1 MPSDPCTI
9 LSIRDAI
16 VRHCHARRQ
25 ATIVPGLTLFRVH
38 EPTPPVRSLY
48 DPRLCVVVQ
57 GRKQV
62 LLGDRTYDIGADE
75 YLIATA
81 DLPVTARAT
90 KASAAAPH
98 LAITLDL
105 DRARMTELLLAMPEA
120 PSSSAGPSSGLAVAR
135 HTDDLLEA
143 VARLTAL
150 LDRPGDIA
158 VMAPLVEREIHYR
171 LLQGE
176 WGALLAQFATAGT
189 HLSQIGQVTDWIK
202 SHYAKPM
209 SVEDLARR
217 AGMSAASLHRH
228 FKAVTAMSPLQYR
241 TRIRLEEA
249 RRRLLVEGRDAGAI
263 GFDVG
268 YESSSQFSREYRKLF
283 GVPPATD
290 AARRR
295 RAQVSSPENQR
306 R

>member
-1 MPSDPCTI
+1 MLPVPCTI

-16 VRHCHARRQ
+16 VRHCTARRQ
-25 ATIVPGLTLFRVH
+25 ATSIPRLTLFHVR
-38 EPTPPVRSLY
+38 EPTPPVRSMY

-62 LLGDRTYDIGADE
+62 LLGDRTYDIGARE
-75 YLIATA
+75 SLIATA
-81 DLPVTARAT
+81 DLPVTARVT
-90 KASAAAPH
+90 KASADTPH

-105 DRARMTELLLAMPEA
+105 DRARMAELLLAMPDP
-120 PSSSAGPSSGLAVAR
+120 PSPAGPSSGLAVVR

-143 VARLTAL
+143 VARLMGL
-150 LDRPGDIA
+150 LDRPADIP
-158 VMAPLVEREIHYR
+158 VMAPLIEREIHYR

-176 WGALLAQFATAGT
+176 LGTLLAQFATAGT

-202 SHYAKPM
+202 SHYAEPM
-209 SVEDLARR
+209 SIEDLAKLAR
-217 AGMSAASLHRH
+217 MSVTSFHRH
-228 FKAVTAMSPLQYR
+228 FKVVTAMSPLQYR

-263 GFDVG
+263 GFEVG
-268 YESSSQFSREYRKLF
+268 YDSSSQFSREYRKMF

-290 AARRR
+290 AARLRR
-295 RAQVSSPENQR
+295 VHS
-306 R
+306 

>member
-1 MPSDPCTI
+1 MNVHVDA
-9 LSIRDAI
+9 IRQAI
-16 VRHCHARRQ
+16 VRHGHARRQ
-25 ATIVPGLTLFRVH
+25 ATAVPRLTLFHVH
-38 EPTPPVRSLY
+38 EPTPPMRSLY

-62 LLGDRTYDIGADE
+62 LLGDRTYDIGANE

-81 DLPVTARAT
+81 DLPVTARTT
-90 KASAAAPH
+90 KASAGTPH

-105 DRARMTELLLAMPEA
+105 DRARMAELLLAMPA
-120 PSSSAGPSSGLAVAR
+120 PPSSVGPSAGLAVAR

-150 LDRPGDIA
+150 LDRPSDIA

-209 SVEDLARR
+209 NVEALAKR
-217 AGMSAASLHRH
+217 AGMSPASFHRH
-228 FKAVTAMSPLQYR
+228 FKVVTTMSPLQYR

-268 YESSSQFSREYRKLF
+268 YESSSQFSREYRKMF

-295 RAQVSSPENQR
+295 RSA
-306 R
+306 